1 MKRNIF
7 SAFIIRQG
15 RCSLFILFILGFISN
30 TQALTDQKIPGAQ
43 EKKDSKVSSLITSMV
58 SKMKYFGMTKQN
70 ATESHPSSLS
80 NPLVKVDESG
90 NIQAYIYVQDANQE
104 NVSKLQSI
112 GVNIEIINTKYN
124 IIQGWIPFDKL
135 EEAGSLNS
143 VRSITP
149 PSYGKLNAGS
159 VTSEGDSVIRSN
171 LERSQLGFDGAGI
184 RVGVISNGIDHI
196 SASQATGDI
205 PDNIIVG
212 NAGSGDE
219 GTALLEIVHD
229 IAPGAELAFSEGFST
244 SMAFIKS
251 IDFLINT
258 AKVNVIVTDIEF
270 LDEPYFEDGMIA
282 QEAETAVLSNGVVFI
297 SAAGNDA
304 GEHYQADYVEAPP
317 ENQPSGIPGISIP
330 HFHDFGAAGGKA
342 TSDIFMPVLVCGTK
356 CAPNN
361 FITVVL
367 QWDDPFGSSSND
379 YDLYLLD
386 VNGNQFPSCGT
397 CTSTNH
403 SSQNPLE
410 IVSFKNNTPN
420 NIMVNVAINRFSGSS
435 RKLEMF
441 FNGAI
446 AVKDFN
452 VPFDSIFGHAAA
464 KDVIAVGAVPA
475 TDNMFCST
483 ASGPD
488 EIEDY
493 SSQGP
498 RIILSEAQP
507 RLKPDVVGPDDIH
520 ITGAGGFGS
529 LDGKGGFILCGTSGS
544 APHVAGVAA
553 LILSKNPSLTPD
565 QVRGALEN
573 TAADLG
579 PSGADDIFGFG
590 RIDAFAAVQSVSG
603 GATKPPATQPPSNS
617 GGSSNG
623 GSGGGCALGGQ
634 TALVQGVFSNLLI
647 FLIPVAMLGLRMLR
661 AFIKSR
667 GH

>member
-1 MKRNIF
+1 MKRDIF

-15 RCSLFILFILGFISN
+15 RCSLFILFILGFVLN
-30 TQALTDQKIPGAQ
+30 TQAFADQRSPGIQ

-58 SKMKYFGMTKQN
+58 SKMKYFGITKQN
-70 ATESHPSSLS
+70 AAESHPPSLS

-104 NVSKLQSI
+104 NVSKLRSR
-112 GVNIEIINTKYN
+112 GVSIEIVNAKYN
-124 IIQGWIPFDKL
+124 IIQGWIPFDKI
-135 EEAGSLNS
+135 EEVEGLNF
-143 VRSITP
+143 VKRITP

-171 LERSQLGFDGAGI
+171 IERSQLGFDGAGI
-184 RVGVISNGIDHI
+184 RVGVISDGIDHI

-205 PDNIIVG
+205 PQNIIVG

-251 IDFLINT
+251 INFLVNT
-258 AKVNVIVTDIEF
+258 AKVNVIVTDVEF
-270 LDEPYFEDGMIA
+270 LDEPYFEDGMVA
-282 QEAETAVLSNGVVFI
+282 QEAEDAVSQGVIFVA
-297 SAAGNDA
+297 AAGNEA
-304 GEHYQADYVEAPP
+304 EEHYQADYVEAPP
-317 ENQPSGIPGISIP
+317 ENQPSGIPGISSP

-367 QWDDPFGSSSND
+367 QWDDPFGGSSND

-386 VNGNQFPSCGT
+386 ANGNPIPSCGT
-397 CTSTNH
+397 CISANH
-403 SSQNPLE
+403 GSQDPLE

-420 NIMVNVAINRFSGSS
+420 NTMVNVAINRFSGLP

-452 VPFDSIFGHAAA
+452 VPSDSIFGHAAA

-475 TDNMFCST
+475 TNNMFCSS
-483 ASGPD
+483 ASGPN

-507 RLKPDVVGPDDIH
+507 RLKPDVVAPDDIH

-529 LDGKGGFILCGTSGS
+529 PDGRGGFILCGTSGS
-544 APHVAGVAA
+544 APHVAGAAA
-553 LILSKNPSLTPD
+553 LILEANPNLTPD
-565 QVRGALEN
+565 QVKSALEN
-573 TAADLG
+573 TAVDLG
-579 PSGADDIFGFG
+579 PSGADDIFGSG
-590 RIDAFAAVQSVSG
+590 RIDALAAVESVSG

-617 GGSSNG
+617 GESNSG

-634 TALVQGVFSNLLI
+634 SPLVQGVFSNLLI
-647 FLIPVAMLGLRMLR
+647 FLIPLAMLSLRKLG